1 MPTGNTMTSTADAD
15 QWVDAARRGEGGF
28 DEIYR
33 WLAGPV
39 AAFARTRGAS
49 DPEGLANET
58 FLRVFRSIDRFDG
71 DGTALRSWVFSIA
84 RNLVIDGH
92 RVAARRPT
100 VVDAPVPERQVEGAD
115 TTALRHLAAGDLHE
129 LLGVLT
135 DEQREVVVL
144 RLVAD
149 LSLAETAAIVERP
162 VTAVKRLQAR
172 ALRTLQRT
180 ILDQG
185 VSS

>member
-1 MPTGNTMTSTADAD
+1 MGMPSADDAD
-15 QWVDAARRGEGGF
+15 RWVASARRGDGGF
-28 DEIYR
+28 DELYR

-39 AAFARTRGAS
+39 ASFARARGAP

-58 FLRVFRSIDRFDG
+58 FLRVFRAVDRFEG
-71 DGTALRSWVFSIA
+71 DGAAMRTWVFSIA
-84 RNLVIDGH
+84 RNLVIDAH
-92 RVAARRPT
+92 RARARRPEI
-100 VVDAPVPERQVEGAD
+100 VDASVPERSAEAAD
-115 TTALRHLAAGDLHE
+115 TAALRNLADGEVAA
-129 LLGVLT
+129 LLSTLT

-149 LSLAETAAIVERP
+149 LSLAETAEIVGRP

-172 ALRTLQRT
+172 ALRSLQRE
-180 ILDQG
+180 ILGEG

>member
-1 MPTGNTMTSTADAD
+1 MTSAADAD
-15 QWVDAARRGEGGF
+15 PWVDAARRGDGGF

-39 AAFARTRGAS
+39 TAFARVRGVRDA
-49 DPEGLANET
+49 EGLANET

-71 DGTALRSWVFSIA
+71 DGAALRSWVFSIA
-84 RNLVIDGH
+84 RNLVIDSH
-92 RVAARRPT
+92 RAAARRPSL
-100 VVDAPVPERQVEGAD
+100 VDTPVPERQVEGAD
-115 TTALRHLAAGDLHE
+115 TAALRNLATRDLDE

-149 LSLAETAAIVERP
+149 LSLAETAEIVQRP

-180 ILDQG
+180 ILEQG